1 MQSLTQKMT
10 TAAILF
16 VFFLASAHAEDTAA
30 VPSPFSLRPSPAT
43 FQFAKAYAQAVRD
56 HGTAGLKPLAAPDF
70 TLRGS
75 GCCLRVLPRSKG
87 LTQLLCLV
95 VQA

>member
-1 MQSLTQKMT
+1 MHSLMQKMT
-10 TAAILF
+10 TTSILF
-16 VFFLASAHAEDTAA
+16 VFFLASAHADDPAAA
-30 VPSPFSLRPSPAT
+30 VPNHFGLRPNPAT

-75 GCCLRVLPRSKG
+75 GLP
-87 LTQLLCLV
+87 LTGPCRAQR
-95 VQA
+95 A